1 MREKNKSRARI
12 ILIIALIVIAVFLA
26 IIIVK
31 LISPGAMAKT
41 EDYIGQWKDQNRTDA
56 TLDLWDTDQTTF
68 IGMCTFQKDSESA
81 AFIDFEAV
89 ASRGGLEVY
98 NCKRT
103 DMHYDLDGNVDET
116 DVYEKATGMIRR
128 GADGTLTF
136 EVEGDKDLG
145 AFTFT
150 LEGAY

>member
-12 ILIIALIVIAVFLA
+12 ILIIALIVIAVFVA

-31 LISPGAMAKT
+31 LISPGAMAKP
-41 EDYIGQWKDQNRTDA
+41 EDYIGQWIDHNHSDA
-56 TLDLWDTDQTTF
+56 SLDLWDTDETTF
-68 IGMCTFQKDSESA
+68 IGMCTFQKDLESA

-89 ASRGGLEVY
+89 ASRGGLDVY

-103 DMHYDLDGNVDET
+103 DMVYGTDGSMEET
-116 DVYEKATGMIRR
+116 DVYEGATGKIRR
-128 GADGTLTF
+128 SSDGTLTI
-136 EVEGDKDLG
+136 EVEGDTDLS